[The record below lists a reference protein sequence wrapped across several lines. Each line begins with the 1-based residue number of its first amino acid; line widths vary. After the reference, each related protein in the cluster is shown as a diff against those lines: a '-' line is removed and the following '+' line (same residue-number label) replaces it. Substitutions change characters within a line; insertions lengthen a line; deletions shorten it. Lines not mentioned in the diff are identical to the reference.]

1 MNKTFNLLF
10 YVKKSKVNS
19 LGEAPVY
26 LRITIDGQRC
36 EISTKRSVHISK
48 WNSRAQKV
56 VGSSEAA
63 KSYNLY
69 FKTFEQKVYDA
80 YNTLLRT
87 DDAVTCEMLKNKSM
101 GKHERVRTLIS
112 VFKDHNDRMEKLV
125 GIEFAKGTLTRY
137 NTCLSHTQEFLLW
150 KYNLSDIDIIWIKAV
165 RLKA

>member
-1 MNKTFNLLF
+1 M
-10 YVKKSKVNS
+10 
-19 LGEAPVY
+19 
-26 LRITIDGQRC
+26 
-36 EISTKRSVHISK
+36 
-48 WNSRAQKV
+48 
-56 VGSSEAA
+56 
-63 KSYNLY
+63 
-69 FKTFEQKVYDA
+69 
-80 YNTLLRT
+80 LRT